1 MAHSGSISYKN
12 VPKLNDKIQYE
23 VWVKELKLWSM
34 CCKLEKKEQGPA
46 VVISLEGNAR
56 QAALDIDMSVLN
68 SDDGL
73 QAVINKLNGLYLK
86 DENQR
91 IYVALK
97 TFEKY
102 QRPAEESIDNYL
114 NKFDL
119 MYCRL
124 KNHKIILPDAV
135 LAYRLLESANLEK
148 SKSDLVRAT
157 IKQMSFDEMKTQ
169 LRKLE
174 DIAVTSVRDDGGFQI
189 KEEPD
194 DVLYNQRFSNQRGGR
209 SSRGRG
215 GRSLRGAHGG
225 GFSNRGNYNNND
237 SSRNFNTD
245 NTSSNSRGNFN
256 NYRGRGGRNRGRGA
270 CFNCQSTQHW
280 ARDCPIKP
288 PQELGDDEEG
298 DNEEQVEI
306 VDIEI

>member
-12 VPKLNDKIQYE
+12 VPKLSDKIQYE

-245 NTSSNSRGNFN
+245 NTTSNSRGNFN

-280 ARDCPIKP
+280 ARDCPNKP